1 MFNWNL
7 SGKMIEYLYTID
19 NKSNKCKIAYFRFY
33 YGLIEF
39 NIFKCGSGYYGTEF
53 GFRPK
58 IFRQPTAIKY
68 PAGYFICF

>member
-7 SGKMIEYLYTID
+7 SGKMIEYLYNID

-39 NIFKCGSGYYGTEF
+39 NIFKCGSGYRNPAWLLTKR
-53 GFRPK
+53 GF
-58 IFRQPTAIKY
+58 IIK
-68 PAGYFICF
+68 GFF

>member
-39 NIFKCGSGYYGTEF
+39 NIFKCGSGYFSEVLKHY
-53 GFRPK
+53 K
-58 IFRQPTAIKY
+58 
-68 PAGYFICF
+68 

>member
-1 MFNWNL
+1 MMKFAHIFNY
-7 SGKMIEYLYTID
+7 SYLIGF
-19 NKSNKCKIAYFRFY
+19 A
-33 YGLIEF
+33 
-39 NIFKCGSGYYGTEF
+39 IFKCGSGYYGTEF